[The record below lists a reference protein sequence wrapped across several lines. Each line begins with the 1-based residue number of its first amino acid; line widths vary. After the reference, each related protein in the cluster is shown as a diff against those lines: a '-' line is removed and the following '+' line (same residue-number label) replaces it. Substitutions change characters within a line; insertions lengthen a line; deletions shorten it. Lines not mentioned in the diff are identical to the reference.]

1 MKQKMGRNKNRTS
14 GIDKVKD
21 FWNMKQLGSRLK
33 KKNAEVEGLLVIG
46 IDFGTTYAFYYS
58 WT

>member
-1 MKQKMGRNKNRTS
+1 MGRNKNRTS